1 MLLLLL
7 HRMQRA
13 VPQGAVKVKQGK
25 KKKAVEH
32 VDQGDDESAE
42 DQDQQCEAEQSGKH
56 L

>member
-7 HRMQRA
+7 HRMQRS
-13 VPQGAVKVKQGK
+13 VPLEVEKMEQK

-32 VDQGDDESAE
+32 VDQGDDESVE
-42 DQDQQCEAEQSGKH
+42 DRDQQCETEQSGKH